1 MCITPGSKNYII
13 NYVNLLDAVER
24 GGGWKKK
31 FKKNL
36 LNAKIVEKQ
45 GLNSMRENC
54 RRGGEYSSNMQR
66 AAVWNQEI
74 DETIRFVIGM

>member
-31 FKKNL
+31 FRKIL
-36 LNAKIVEKQ
+36 LNAKIVEK
-45 GLNSMRENC
+45 
-54 RRGGEYSSNMQR
+54 
-66 AAVWNQEI
+66 
-74 DETIRFVIGM
+74 